1 MNLVLCGLLS
11 TVAIV
16 LCVVYDETVMFNMM
30 MCVFTSLAI
39 ISLWTSENKTEQT
52 ENTDKTS
59 NTSDIDDVTEQSTKK
74 D

>member
-1 MNLVLCGLLS
+1 MNLVLCGIL
-11 TVAIV
+11 TTAAI
-16 LCVVYDETVMFNMM
+16 LYCVIFDETLMFNMM